1 METFIQNLIKTKFDM
16 FLHEIAIKYPN
27 INKGEVNHKIN
38 IMTRN
43 ICTKANAKPSK
54 TLCSKPSKTSC
65 PSKNRIFETIENK
78 KLKIKVLKSQFSNY
92 VIHTVEGEEPFKY
105 KDLTS
110 SKFVLDLSTK
120 EIIGIENIKGE
131 IEPLNKDL
139 IEICNKYKIKYTIPL
154 NLDLD
159 IDDDSEL
166 TKDLQLY
173 LQSDDDDDDL
183 N

>member
-1 METFIQNLIKTKFDM
+1 M

-43 ICTKANAKPSK
+43 IS
-54 TLCSKPSKTSC
+54 LCAKPSKTSC
-65 PSKNRIFETIENK
+65 SKSFKNRIFKTIENK

-92 VIHTVEGEEPFKY
+92 IIHTVEGEDPFKY
-105 KDLTS
+105 NDLTS